1 MAWQA
6 SEKVLHFSNL
16 IEYMAKSLYIALQ
29 KRLPSKPETVH
40 LVYYCKVISSK
51 QAIPHVI

>member
-29 KRLPSKPETVH
+29 KRLPSKPASETVH

-51 QAIPHVI
+51 

>member
-6 SEKVLHFSNL
+6 SEKALHFSNL
-16 IEYMAKSLYIALQ
+16 IEYMARSLYIALQ

-51 QAIPHVI
+51 